1 MDKQVRGRFAPS
13 PSGRMHLG
21 NVCCALLAYLAAR
34 SAGGEFVL
42 RMEDL
47 DTARCRPPYGAWML
61 DDLAWLG
68 LTWDEGP
75 DRGGPYG
82 PYTQSQ
88 CGGLYDEAIQRLSER
103 GLTYP
108 CFCSRAGLLAAQA
121 PHAGEG
127 EIPYDGRCSRMSQE
141 EIRRLAERK
150 RPSLRL
156 RVEPE
161 PVAFID
167 GLQGPQR
174 SALPSTCG
182 DFVVRRA
189 DGLAAYQLAVVVD
202 DGRMGV
208 TQVVRGRDLLAS
220 TARQLYLYRLLG
232 YEPPA
237 FFHIPLL
244 VAPDG
249 RRLSKRER
257 DLDMGALRAR
267 FQRPEPLLGRL
278 ACLCGLIE
286 RPEPMGME
294 ALIGL
299 FRWDRIPQ
307 GDIVVNPERF

>member
-1 MDKQVRGRFAPS
+1 MTQTVRGRFAPS

-34 SAGGEFVL
+34 SSGGQFIL

-47 DTARCRPPYGAWML
+47 DTARCRPPYDGWIL

-75 DRGGPYG
+75 DCGGPYG
-82 PYTQSQ
+82 PYTQSR
-88 CGGLYDEAIQRLSER
+88 CGGLYAEATERLSQR

-108 CFCSRAGLLAAQA
+108 CFCSRADLLAAQA
-121 PHAGEG
+121 PHLSDGTV
-127 EIPYDGRCSRMSQE
+127 PYDGRCSRLSPE
-141 EIRRLAERK
+141 EACRLAQGK

-156 RVEPE
+156 RVGTADI
-161 PVAFID
+161 AFVD

-174 SALPSTCG
+174 AVLAESCG
-182 DFVVRRA
+182 DFVLRRA

-202 DGRMGV
+202 DGRMGI
-208 TQVVRGRDLLAS
+208 TQVVRGRDLLSS

-232 YEPPA
+232 YEPPD
-237 FFHIPLL
+237 FYHIPLL
-244 VAPDG
+244 IAPDG

-257 DLDMGALRAR
+257 DLDMGALRDR

-278 ACLCGLIE
+278 ACLCGLVPK
-286 RPEPMGME
+286 PEP
-294 ALIGL
+294 IGVAEL
-299 FRWDRIPQ
+299 TGIFRWDCIPRR
-307 GDIVVNPERF
+307 DIVVNPERF

>member
-1 MDKQVRGRFAPS
+1 MSKPVRGRFAPS

-34 SAGGEFVL
+34 SSGGEFIL

-47 DTARCRPPYGAWML
+47 DTGRCHPPYDRWIL

-68 LTWDEGP
+68 LSWDEGP
-75 DRGGPYG
+75 DCGGPYE
-82 PYTQSQ
+82 PYTQSL
-88 CGGLYDEAIQRLSER
+88 CAGLYAEAIRRLSEQ

-108 CFCSRAGLLAAQA
+108 CFCSRADLAAAQA
-121 PHAGEG
+121 PHLEDGTVR
-127 EIPYDGRCSRMSQE
+127 YDGRCSRLNE
-141 EIRRLAERK
+141 AARRQLAEKK
-150 RPSLRL
+150 RPALRL
-156 RVEPE
+156 RVGAAD
-161 PVAFID
+161 VAFTD
-167 GLQGPQR
+167 GLQGAQR
-174 SALPSTCG
+174 SVLADSCG
-182 DFVVRRA
+182 DFVLCRA

-232 YEPPA
+232 FEPPA

-267 FQRPEPLLGRL
+267 FRRPEPLLGRI
-278 ACLCGLIE
+278 ACLCGLIG
-286 RPEPMGME
+286 RPEPIGMGE
-294 ALIGL
+294 LIGL
-299 FRWDRIPQ
+299 FRWDRIPK
-307 GDIVVNPERF
+307 GDIIVNPERF